1 MLQPTGSV
9 YLDAPRVTP
18 TPQAPKGQGARTVLS
33 TILLT
38 LGLLALTV
46 AALLGAFR
54 AMIHDPDTVMGAID
68 TTLDDPAVRTELE
81 AEIAMAIEDTM
92 FGPQLVAVLASYGI
106 DVGEEAATIAP
117 LVLDDPA
124 FRSALNDLVVTTHTR
139 VLLEPQDQPLDMT
152 AVTQSVRDL
161 IAREIPEAEAIL
173 PPETA
178 LFQVSADQ
186 IPDLTGPVELLD
198 RLALTIAAGGLL
210 VPLALAV
217 HPRRHRVAAW
227 VGRWLL
233 VVGLTAALLAV
244 GLPYLGGR
252 ISGFLV
258 VETAVRALS
267 TRLLAPAAIAGIVG
281 MGLVSVASILK
292 KREERATLDEGAA
305 AALGFDEP
313 LFDFPHSR
321 EMELSQRG
329 LVDVSHPLTNI

>member
-18 TPQAPKGQGARTVLS
+18 TAPTPRGHGVRAVLGAIMLTV
-33 TILLT
+33 
-38 LGLLALTV
+38 GLLALTV
-46 AALLGAFR
+46 AAVLGAFR
-54 AMIHDPDTVMGAID
+54 AMIHDPETVMGAID
-68 TTLDDPAVRTELE
+68 TTLDDPAVRAELE

-92 FGPQLVAVLASYGI
+92 FGPQLVAVLAGYGI
-106 DVGEEAATIAP
+106 DVGAEADAIAP

-152 AVTQSVRDL
+152 AVTQAVRDL

-173 PPETA
+173 PPQTA

-198 RLALTIAAGGLL
+198 RLALAIAAGGLL

-258 VETAVRALS
+258 VETVIRALS

-292 KREERATLDEGAA
+292 KREESATLDEGAA

-313 LFDFPHSR
+313 LFDFPQSR
-321 EMELSQRG
+321 EMELSHRG